1 MHRRSTLR
9 NTAQCNAREQG
20 SSGISSAAHEVLLVV
35 LQVQKIRLLL
45 RGRGLGGVRVG
56 TVDDMQG
63 QEARI
68 VFISTVL
75 SQPETLPPV
84 VGSKDTDLHLGFW
97 RNPRRFNVA
106 ITRAKAL
113 LVVLGHPSVLIEVS
127 SRFKSHTEGF
137 EIDCS
142 KAIKSQTEAFQ

>member
-1 MHRRSTLR
+1 M
-9 NTAQCNAREQG
+9 
-20 SSGISSAAHEVLLVV
+20 
-35 LQVQKIRLLL
+35 QKIRLLL
-45 RGRGLGGVRVG
+45 RARGLGGIRVG

-75 SQPETLPPV
+75 SKPETLPPV
-84 VGSKDTDLHLGFW
+84 VSGRDGDLHLGFW

-113 LVVLGHPSVLIEVS
+113 LVVLGHPSVLVEVS
-127 SRFKSHTEGF
+127 CGTHSANA
-137 EIDCS
+137 CS
-142 KAIKSQTEAFQ
+142 ADFDPRETPTCARIVRAPTAKLPQ

>member
-1 MHRRSTLR
+1 MQWL
-9 NTAQCNAREQG
+9 TAFTSIE
-20 SSGISSAAHEVLLVV
+20 
-35 LQVQKIRLLL
+35 QVQKIRLLL
-45 RGRGLGGVRVG
+45 RGRGLGGIRVG

-75 SQPETLPPV
+75 SKPETLPPIIS
-84 VGSKDTDLHLGFW
+84 GRDSDLHLGFW

-113 LVVLGHPSVLIEVS
+113 LVVLGHPSVLVEVRHCPDS
-127 SRFKSHTEGF
+127 LS
-137 EIDCS
+137 ILL
-142 KAIKSQTEAFQ
+142 KAY